1 MDVLDDRLTDA
12 EAQVSERNENIKRF
26 ESEIEQM
33 KRQFE
38 EDESNSD
45 VSDFEQMAKQVW
57 RMLTK

>member
-45 VSDFEQMAKQVW
+45 VSDFEQMAKQV
-57 RMLTK
+57 